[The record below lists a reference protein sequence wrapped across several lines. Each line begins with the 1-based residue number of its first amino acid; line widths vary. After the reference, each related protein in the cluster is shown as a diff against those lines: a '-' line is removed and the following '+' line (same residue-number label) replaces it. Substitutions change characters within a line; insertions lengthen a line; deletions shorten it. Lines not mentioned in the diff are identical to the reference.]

1 MPSLVLGVAARSL
14 MALLLVFSIFLLLR
28 GHNEPGGG
36 FVGGLAAG
44 AAFALYALAHGV
56 EAARGVIRV
65 DPRRFLGAGLLVAL
79 AAGGLGL
86 AAGRPFLTG
95 LWIETPVP
103 VIGKLGTPILFDT
116 GVYLVVVGMVLTVLF
131 PLLEE

>member
-1 MPSLVLGVAARSL
+1 MPSLVLAVAARSL

-44 AAFALYALAHGV
+44 AAFVLYALAHGV
-56 EAARGVIRV
+56 EAARRVIGA
-65 DPRRFLGAGLLVAL
+65 DPRRFLAVGLLVAL
-79 AAGGLGL
+79 GTGVLGL
-86 AAGRPFLTG
+86 AAGHPFLTG
-95 LWIETPVP
+95 LWLETPVP
-103 VIGKLGTPILFDT
+103 VLGKFGTPILFDI
-116 GVYLVVVGMVLTVLF
+116 GVYLVVVGMVLTALF

>member
-1 MPSLVLGVAARSL
+1 MPSLVLAVAARGL

-56 EAARGVIRV
+56 EAARRVIRV
-65 DPRRFLGAGLLVAL
+65 DPRRFLATGLLLAVTAGL
-79 AAGGLGL
+79 LGL
-86 AAGRPFLTG
+86 AAARPFLTG
-95 LWIETPVP
+95 LWLETPVP
-103 VIGKLGTPILFDT
+103 VLGKLGTPILFDA